1 LGKLIEGW
9 TIHHQKMEICKDNF
23 KTFNDF
29 QKSLLHP
36 ALKLTTCELSPLFK
50 ILQGD
55 TQPSFPRHLTPEGHL
70 ALSRVEQA
78 IIILRKLVDYSQPIQ
93 LLILPTAS
101 LPTGGF
107 GNLREYYSG
116 YI

>member
-1 LGKLIEGW
+1 
-9 TIHHQKMEICKDNF
+9 MEICKDNF

-78 IIILRKLVDYSQPIQ
+78 IIILRKLMLIILNQYSSLFY
-93 LLILPTAS
+93 LLQVYPQEVLAISGSTTVVTFSS
-101 LPTGGF
+101 LTC
-107 GNLREYYSG
+107 
-116 YI
+116 